1 MSEPLVSVMLPA
13 YNQVDFVR
21 EAVESAA
28 EQDYSNLEVIVSD
41 DGSTDGTIDVIQE
54 CANKYPGRVIPLVN
68 QPHLGIT
75 GNCNRNL
82 KACKGKYIAFSA
94 GDDAFLPGKITKQ
107 VEWMEED
114 EQRVLCGHDVDIFD
128 SRTGQT
134 IKIYSTPSRFREGW
148 GATMFVRYG
157 TQILVQSIMV
167 RSKAL
172 PTYGFDDRLPIVSD
186 WKLWIDCLA
195 SDGLFGYIGGIYSR
209 YGRHDQNITD
219 DEQTLEKRFTDKLF
233 TLAIV
238 ETAYP
243 HLVPHCRYFRARVF
257 FDLGK
262 LYLKKR
268 QTQYARNYFLAAL
281 RQDFLGSK
289 STRLLGGILLTF
301 LPEHL
306 RNIALSIFTEV
317 TLDNIS

>member
-1 MSEPLVSVMLPA
+1 MNYPLVSVMSPT
-13 YNQVDFVR
+13 YNQKTFVQ
-21 EAVESAA
+21 EAIESAA

-41 DGSTDGTIDVIQE
+41 DGSTDGTVDTILE
-54 CANKYPGRVIPLVN
+54 CARKYPGRVIPLVN

-75 GNCNRNL
+75 GNFNRNL
-82 KACKGKYIAFSA
+82 NSCKGKYIAFCA
-94 GDDAFLPGKITKQ
+94 GDDVLLQGKISKQ

-114 EQRVLCGHDVDIFD
+114 EQRVLCGHDVEIFD

-134 IKIYSTPSRFREGW
+134 IKTYSTPSRFREGC

-167 RSKAL
+167 RFKAL
-172 PTYGFDDRLPIVSD
+172 PSYGFDERLPIVSD

-195 SDGLFGYIGGIYSR
+195 SDGLFGYIGGVYSR
-209 YGRHDQNITD
+209 YRRHDHNITD
-219 DEQTLEKRFTDKLF
+219 DEKTLENRFTDNLF

-243 HLVPHCRYFRARVF
+243 HLVPHCRYFRAGIF
-257 FDLGK
+257 FNLGK

-281 RQDFLGSK
+281 RQDFFGSK
-289 STRLLGGILLTF
+289 STRLFGGILLTF

-306 RNIALSIFTEV
+306 RNIALSIFTDI
-317 TLDNIS
+317 TLDDIR